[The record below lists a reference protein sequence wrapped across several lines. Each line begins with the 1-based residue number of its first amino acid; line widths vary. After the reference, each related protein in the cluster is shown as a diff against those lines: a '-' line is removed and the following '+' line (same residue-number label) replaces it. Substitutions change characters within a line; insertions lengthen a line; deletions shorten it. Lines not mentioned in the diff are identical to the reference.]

1 MNTNSNNTNI
11 PAIHSQMNKNLTT
24 TSGFQYVIVELG
36 DKLWFGGNI
45 QKLYIVEEFI
55 NERPFGEGVD
65 LFRLCKESKIL
76 PISL

>member
-1 MNTNSNNTNI
+1 M
-11 PAIHSQMNKNLTT
+11 KNLTT

-55 NERPFGEGVD
+55 NERPFSEGVD
-65 LFRLCKESKIL
+65 LF
-76 PISL
+76 